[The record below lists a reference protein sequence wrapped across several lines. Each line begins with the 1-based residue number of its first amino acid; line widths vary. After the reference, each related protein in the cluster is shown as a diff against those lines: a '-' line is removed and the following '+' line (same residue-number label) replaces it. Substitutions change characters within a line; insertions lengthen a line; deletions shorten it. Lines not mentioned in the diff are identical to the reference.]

1 MKNPLELGESKS
13 KNEPS
18 RQSADQI
25 LVFYWALAGDTWT
38 RFAPL
43 YIIKFGL
50 NSPESNENY
59 YFYKG

>member
-1 MKNPLELGESKS
+1 MKNPFEPGESKF
-13 KNEPS
+13 KNKPS
-18 RQSADQI
+18 SQSAEQI
-25 LVFYWALAGDTWT
+25 LVFYRALAGDTWT

-50 NSPESNENY
+50 NSTESNENY